1 MTVSA
6 SVVKA
11 KASKKSDARGGIQV
25 IARAANILRALEG
38 EGEGLS
44 LGEIA
49 ARVDLP
55 RSTVQRIVTALA
67 DEQLLIAAA
76 PKSRVKLGP
85 ALIRLAKATNNEFE
99 KIAHPF
105 MLELSRDMAETVD
118 LAVMQGKTAVFVD
131 QVTGIRRLRAVSAIG
146 ERFPLHCTAVGKAL
160 LATLP
165 DNKLDRRLA
174 KELKSLTIK
183 TITDPLILR
192 REIDAIRN
200 GDLAV
205 DVEEHTDGVC
215 ALSLAFIDPLERAFA
230 IGMPVPTTRFIV
242 HRERYAQ
249 ALRVCRN
256 QIVDALGEYSAQ
268 RA

>member
-76 PKSRVKLGP
+76 PK
-85 ALIRLAKATNNEFE
+85 
-99 KIAHPF
+99 
-105 MLELSRDMAETVD
+105 
-118 LAVMQGKTAVFVD
+118 
-131 QVTGIRRLRAVSAIG
+131 
-146 ERFPLHCTAVGKAL
+146 
-160 LATLP
+160 
-165 DNKLDRRLA
+165 
-174 KELKSLTIK
+174 
-183 TITDPLILR
+183 
-192 REIDAIRN
+192 
-200 GDLAV
+200 
-205 DVEEHTDGVC
+205 
-215 ALSLAFIDPLERAFA
+215 LSLIH
-230 IGMPVPTTRFIV
+230 I
-242 HRERYAQ
+242 
-249 ALRVCRN
+249 
-256 QIVDALGEYSAQ
+256 
-268 RA
+268 